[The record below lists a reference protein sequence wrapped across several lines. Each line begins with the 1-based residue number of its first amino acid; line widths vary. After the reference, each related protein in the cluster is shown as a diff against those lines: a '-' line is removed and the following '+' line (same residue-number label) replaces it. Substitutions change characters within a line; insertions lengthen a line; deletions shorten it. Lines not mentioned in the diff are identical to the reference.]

1 MNIFGIGLPELAVIL
16 VLALL
21 VFGPKKLPEIG
32 RNLARALGSFQ
43 KASQEFEAEL
53 KRGAAELEK
62 SAKVDPIP
70 QGESQ
75 PQASLPA
82 KPEQPN
88 PPALYDPAATTA
100 AAPIAAS
107 TSAATPSPAPEA
119 APVVAEAVAEAVAPD
134 AAPAAV
140 PEAVA
145 PAPDA
150 VPDAV
155 AASSAPD
162 VAVPDAVAAS
172 SAPEAAVADAA
183 VADAVAPDAATS
195 EAQASPATNAN
206 T

>member
-88 PPALYDPAATTA
+88 PPALYDPATTTA

-145 PAPDA
+145 PAPDVA

-162 VAVPDAVAAS
+162 VAVPDAVA
-172 SAPEAAVADAA
+172 PDAAVADAA

>member
-145 PAPDA
+145 PAPEA

-162 VAVPDAVAAS
+162 VAVPDAVA
-172 SAPEAAVADAA
+172 PDAA